1 MDASDDN
8 VVNELAALLPVP
20 SALDLPISRQL
31 TLREHLMTEIRQA
44 AAEPITAG
52 PQRWRARPRG
62 LIVAIAGAAVAVV
75 AAVAVAVSALG
86 GPGSG
91 GSGPGASGPGASG
104 AVLLARVA
112 RAAAGQT
119 SPAVHDDQYMYI
131 ATEGAS
137 EATIVGPNGS
147 VTTRMDPLSKAQ
159 IWISVSNLCRPGLLR
174 TDGQDTKL
182 TDNPG
187 AACPDRGSL
196 NNPTY
201 RLLQSL
207 PTNPHT
213 LLNMIYT
220 VEKGHGQTPDQEA
233 FTTIGDLLRESIAP
247 PQVSAALYR
256 AAALIPGVT
265 AVPDVE
271 NATGAHGVGVAFG
284 RETWVFDKTTLAMI
298 GERDVDAAG
307 KVTGES
313 AILARGFVDRPGQ
326 LP

>member
-8 VVNELAALLPVP
+8 VVDELAALLPVP
-20 SALDLPISRQL
+20 SARDLPISRQL
-31 TLREHLMTEIRQA
+31 TLREHLMTEIRHTV
-44 AAEPITAG
+44 AEPITTR
-52 PQRWRARPRG
+52 PQRWSARPRG
-62 LIVAIAGAAVAVV
+62 LIVAIAGAGVAVV
-75 AAVAVAVSALG
+75 AAVAVAVSVLG

-91 GSGPGASGPGASG
+91 GSGSGASG
-104 AVLLARVA
+104 AMLLARVA

-119 SPAVHDDQYMYI
+119 IPAVRDDQYMYI
-131 ATEGAS
+131 STEGAF
-137 EATIVGPNGS
+137 EATIVGLNGS
-147 VTTRMDPLSKAQ
+147 VTTRMDPLSKGQ
-159 IWISVSNLCRPGLLR
+159 IWISVSNLCSPGLLR
-174 TDGQDTKL
+174 DGQDTKL
-182 TDNPG
+182 NDNPG

-207 PTNPHT
+207 PTNPQT

-247 PQVSAALYR
+247 PEVSAALYR

-271 NATGAHGVGVAFG
+271 NATGTHGVGVAFG
-284 RETWVFDKTTLAMI
+284 GETWVFDKTTLAMI

-307 KVTGES
+307 KLVGET

>member
-1 MDASDDN
+1 MDANDDN
-8 VVNELAALLPVP
+8 VVSELAALLPVP
-20 SALDLPISRQL
+20 SARDLPVGRQL
-31 TLREHLMTEIRQA
+31 TLREHLMTEIRHA
-44 AAEPITAG
+44 AAEPIATRT
-52 PQRWRARPRG
+52 PRPRRWRARGP
-62 LIVAIAGAAVAVV
+62 IVAIAGAGVAIV
-75 AAVAVAVSALG
+75 AAVAVVVSVLG
-86 GPGSG
+86 GPGPGSG
-91 GSGPGASGPGASG
+91 GSGGSG

-119 SPAVHDDQYMYI
+119 TPVVRDDQYMYV
-131 ATEGAS
+131 ATEGAF
-137 EATIVGPNGS
+137 ETTIVGLNGS
-147 VTTRMDPLSKAQ
+147 VTTRMDPLSKRQ
-159 IWISVSNLCRPGLLR
+159 IWISVSDLCRPGLLR

-196 NNPTY
+196 NDPTY

-207 PTNPHT
+207 PTDPRT

-233 FTTIGDLLRESIAP
+233 FTTIGDLLRESIASP
-247 PQVSAALYR
+247 EVSAALYR

-271 NATGAHGVGVAFG
+271 NAIGTHGMGVTFG
-284 RETWVFDKTTLAMI
+284 GETWVFDKTTLTMI
-298 GERDVDAAG
+298 GERDIDATTG
-307 KVTGES
+307 KVAGET